1 MMSLLSGLYLVSL
14 LGRGL
19 GGPTECANTSRKA
32 QLALDLDEAPSMA
45 LLQLGLKA
53 RNASRAS
60 QGSDALPLKWMH
72 IPKSGTSILTSLA
85 HLPGVCEGIPEDLI
99 VDEDHLG
106 TSFEENFMTS
116 ICQPSCPGLD
126 CHHSSQHHGAIGL
139 EYEEYYKGHGVS
151 MFRQPEQR
159 IISEYNM
166 VSIPGSRFY
175 HPATTIAFPTVSSFA
190 EHVEGC
196 MARMLTENSG
206 SPCFSSMGSVLGPA
220 GKVPADQLALAKE
233 RLREGFVFVG
243 ITEQWDLSICLL
255 HAMFGGECSAK
266 EFEDSRPGM
275 VSNDAGGY
283 DTSELGGFVDEAD
296 REIYQLALDIFS
308 ENLAKY
314 GVSNESCSP
323 CWEQASTSAA

>member
-1 MMSLLSGLYLVSL
+1 MSLLRVLYLV
-14 LGRGL
+14 GV
-19 GGPTECANTSRKA
+19 CTSHKA
-32 QLALDLDEAPSMA
+32 ELAVGDLDQAQGMS
-45 LLQLGLKA
+45 LLQLTTKA
-53 RNASRAS
+53 SGAR
-60 QGSDALPLKWMH
+60 QVSDALPLKWMH

-85 HLPGVCEGIPEDLI
+85 QLPGVCEGIPEDLI

-106 TSFEENFMTS
+106 TFFEESFMRRV
-116 ICQPSCPGLD
+116 CQPSCPGLD
-126 CHHSSQHHGAIGL
+126 CHHSRQHHAAIGL
-139 EYEEYYKGHGVS
+139 EYEEYFKGHGVS

-159 IISEYNM
+159 IISHYNM
-166 VSIPGSRFY
+166 VSTPGSRFY
-175 HPATTIAFPTVSSFA
+175 HPDTVSKFPTVRSFA
-190 EHVEGC
+190 EHVEGGV
-196 MARMLTENSG
+196 ARMLTENFG
-206 SPCFSSMGSVLGPA
+206 SPCMGPPGSGPA

-266 EFEDSRPGM
+266 EFDNSRPGM
-275 VSNDAGGY
+275 VSSGPSGY

-314 GVSNESCSP
+314 GVSNESCSA
-323 CWEQASTSAA
+323 CWELASASTP